1 MHAVTYNH
9 LANSRTHSAE
19 STDQCHMKVKTEDQN
34 FGSCNFSSNH
44 KNSYSKQYLNGL
56 NSSMDLTMPAKSGG
70 KQAISKESLDTSNKK
85 KILFDKV
92 LGYSVENLMKF
103 AEILYKCTLCTTLP
117 SILTSRDSFISHVN
131 DQHLTKKQSHKDCQ
145 HCNFNFNTEEDLRAH
160 CRFSHGI
167 ETPETE
173 YDSPEASP
181 IDEFTNKSGTEIN
194 TENQC
199 TISDPNKTMQY
210 RSSSRFA
217 MDSVHG
223 KQRHQASSVLSSF
236 AFAKDSGIAS
246 SNSGASTNISMNNS
260 NNNNITGCNN
270 ISSNNNI
277 TGCNNI
283 SSNNNNSINTIKD
296 AVKPEKMS
304 MEENITRLQQLADQ
318 ILISNSRINTTAGNS
333 SGFHS
338 AMSNPSYTHDFGK
351 YTKLIREGGNIVYF
365 CQVCNCKCQA
375 RAAFLSHCS
384 SYQHRARV
392 ETADRS
398 VTSDQQIKSPHL
410 SQQLTTLPPLPSH
423 PQTLSHPMSQQTNIN
438 SSHQSIQS
446 HHQKQHHQQQKQQQK
461 LSPNLTRESSHSSSN
476 MNGNSKKKGSSYS
489 SLTSTSSPS
498 SYSPSVL
505 EDPSD
510 NDTNYVS
517 HNNLKV
523 NNKINND
530 NNNNNNNN
538 NDNNINNCKTD
549 SDEKSDAHSGIQ
561 PNLRSHSENTVLA
574 GERLSPICSDTQ
586 REMSDNEQEK
596 DLKCQEANSEGEVN
610 SDRESAPRQRRKR
623 HAPVAVRHQ
632 RQLTAS
638 WSDSDSEEEFSSS
651 ENRKITAD
659 NRYNCGDS
667 GREENSSED
676 KISSKSKEDKS
687 SSKSKED
694 KSDIHISS
702 CSDQDFNANDK
713 DFPPVKKTKDT
724 PTSNLKDKQVS
735 TSNNQDV
742 NENQS
747 HFSSEDQNFSQGVDS
762 LGMLSSVVENLLIP
776 SNQSTSQCLEKVL
789 GATIKTEPEDTT
801 ENDLSLKGIYRC
813 SFCDFVCY
821 DIRDYEE
828 HFIREHDSDLL
839 DASITDSTG
848 KSIHGEYWK
857 MLKIKEILP
866 DLLVGCGK
874 GYVSRDLLLQ
884 KISVLLNIP
893 EMVHWGPACNKAV
906 REEFPS
912 SMAQRKG
919 KFKKTYYFGVA
930 LIEQLQEQ
938 EDLSDS
944 ENVTYQPLRD
954 LSQDLEKI
962 LQFLPELV
970 FWTGDFDMGISRDE
984 VLQLL
989 GQKIEEPGV
998 QYWGVQCNR
1007 AMRFLFPSIHMKRK
1021 GKFKTTV
1028 YFGVDFMKNFTR
1040 QIPRTFEGEP
1050 MMYIKSEPMDDS
1062 YEDSST
1068 SQHYAMAPSIFPTSI
1083 SFAVQPNTQ
1092 NTSTAMSMGF
1102 NTAEKT
1108 RDIFTSSMN

>member
-1 MHAVTYNH
+1 MHAVMYNH
-9 LANSRTHSAE
+9 LTNSCSNSVVD
-19 STDQCHMKVKTEDQN
+19 STNQCHIKIKTEDDKDL
-34 FGSCNFSSNH
+34 GSCNFSPNY
-44 KNSYSKQYLNGL
+44 KNSSKLLLNGS
-56 NSSMDLTMPAKSGG
+56 NSNVDFTMSAKGG
-70 KQAISKESLDTSNKK
+70 GNQTFSTSQESKSCFKESSDVSNQKNF
-85 KILFDKV
+85 LLDKV
-92 LGYSVENLMKF
+92 LGHSVENLMKF

-131 DQHLTKKQSHKDCQ
+131 DQHLTKKQSYKDCQ
-145 HCNFNFNTEEDLRAH
+145 HCNFNFSTEEDLRAH

-167 ETPETE
+167 ETSDTE
-173 YDSPEASP
+173 LDSPEASP
-181 IDEFTNKSGTEIN
+181 IDEFTNKSGTEIS

-210 RSSSRFA
+210 RTSRFV
-217 MDSVHG
+217 MDTVHG
-223 KQRHQASSVLSSF
+223 KQRQLAPSAPLFGQVNGNSVASSSS
-236 AFAKDSGIAS
+236 STG
-246 SNSGASTNISMNNS
+246 TNISVNNNSSNGCANSNS
-260 NNNNITGCNN
+260 NNK
-270 ISSNNNI
+270 ISV
-277 TGCNNI
+277 
-283 SSNNNNSINTIKD
+283 NSVKD
-296 AVKPEKMS
+296 SVKPEKMT

-318 ILISNSRINTTAGNS
+318 ILISNTRLHAGGNS

-398 VTSDQQIKSPHL
+398 VSSDQQIQHHHQSQQQQHK
-410 SQQLTTLPPLPSH
+410 QQLTTLPPLPTHSQSLPH
-423 PQTLSHPMSQQTNIN
+423 PIPPQTNIH
-438 SSHQSIQS
+438 SSHQNIQS
-446 HHQKQHHQQQKQQQK
+446 HHQKQHQQQKQPQQPQQK
-461 LSPNLTRESSHSSSN
+461 LSPNFKRESSHCPSN
-476 MNGNSKKKGSSYS
+476 SNGNYVSTKKVSSYS
-489 SLTSTSSPS
+489 SMPSSLTSSSS
-498 SYSPSVL
+498 SSAYSPTSLL
-505 EDPSD
+505 EDSSN
-510 NDTNYVS
+510 NDTNNATTSSS
-517 HNNLKV
+517 HNS
-523 NNKINND
+523 
-530 NNNNNNNN
+530 
-538 NDNNINNCKTD
+538 NNCKTD
-549 SDEKSDAHSGIQ
+549 SDDNSVTQPSTQ
-561 PNLRSHSENTVLA
+561 PNSRSHATNIPLG
-574 GERLSPICSDTQ
+574 GERLSPVSSDTPK
-586 REMSDNEQEK
+586 EVSDNELDKETKSQEVTS
-596 DLKCQEANSEGEVN
+596 DGEPN

-632 RQLTAS
+632 PQLTTS
-638 WSDSDSEEEFSSS
+638 WSDSDSDEEFNSSK
-651 ENRKITAD
+651 NNKKTAD
-659 NRYNCGDS
+659 NMSLTAG
-667 GREENSSED
+667 ENSSLE
-676 KISSKSKEDKS
+676 KLSCKSKEDKNQVHAS
-687 SSKSKED
+687 SS
-694 KSDIHISS
+694 
-702 CSDQDFNANDK
+702 DQTVNEQSK
-713 DFPPVKKTKDT
+713 DFPPLKKTKDT
-724 PTSNLKDKQVS
+724 SDRSFTNKQS
-735 TSNNQDV
+735 SSSNNQDV
-742 NENQS
+742 LENQTQ
-747 HFSSEDQNFSQGVDS
+747 FSSMEQTFPQAVDS
-762 LGMLSSVVENLLIP
+762 LGMLSSVVESLLIHP
-776 SNQSTSQCLEKVL
+776 NQSMSTSQSLEKVL
-789 GATIKTEPEDTT
+789 GTTIKTEPEDQS
-801 ENDLSLKGIYRC
+801 ENDIGLKGIYRC

-839 DASITDSTG
+839 DANITDSSG
-848 KSIHGEYWK
+848 KSVHGEYWK
-857 MLKIKEILP
+857 MLKIKEVLP
-866 DLLVGCGK
+866 ELLVGCAK

-884 KISVLLNIP
+884 KISMLLNIP

-938 EDLSDS
+938 EELSDS

-1040 QIPRTFEGEP
+1040 QIPHTFESDQ
-1050 MMYIKSEPMDDS
+1050 MMFIKSEPIDDS

-1068 SQHYAMAPSIFPTSI
+1068 SHLQGMTLSIFPTST
-1083 SFAVQPNTQ
+1083 SSVANPNSQT
-1092 NTSTAMSMGF
+1092 TSTAMSM
-1102 NTAEKT
+1102 
-1108 RDIFTSSMN
+1108 DFTTSETNP